1 MKCPRVNASKPGK
14 QKVLST
20 AAWFQIRDLRLR
32 NGGLTVLV
40 RKRTGNYVYSK
51 HTRLQW
57 RSQPADLV
65 PLCKFQIIIMKN
77 SFLIEIDCFHR
88 Q

>member
-1 MKCPRVNASKPGK
+1 MLYYMYRMMKCSRVNASKPGK
-14 QKVLST
+14 QKVLPT
-20 AAWFQIRDLRLR
+20 AAWFQIRDFRLR

-40 RKRTGNYVYSK
+40 QKGTGNYLYSK

-65 PLCKFQIIIMKN
+65 PRCKFQIIIMQN
-77 SFLIEIDCFHR
+77 S
-88 Q
+88 